1 MAHLRATCTHPMTE
15 AILAKSRAQRRSPV
29 LHSHLSPALLTPA
42 VAPGTPSDKALLPLG
57 ALMLAASMG
66 ALAQTPAA
74 ETTLSTVTVKES
86 TQVQSKDTLR
96 VKKTTVGKGNQD
108 IKDIPQSVTV
118 FTEKLMNDRNQDDF
132 RDVLRTTAGVTFQA
146 GETGEEDVRLRGF
159 SLGQAGDIYT
169 DGMKDAPLYER
180 DTFNLDRVEVLKG
193 SASMLFGKGSTG
205 GVVNQVNKAPLLIDQ
220 HEISYTLGTGSEH
233 RLTGD
238 FNFKTGENAALRL
251 NAMVHNADKYG
262 AKQNKRGIAPTFT
275 WGIGTRDEFSVGLYY
290 LDVQG
295 RPNYNS
301 PWINDNGKIV
311 PTLPSKNY
319 YGLSSDHLNTSSQYA
334 TLGHIHRFD
343 DGGELQTRL
352 RHGQYERDLLASV
365 IRFGTPIT
373 ALGQINAN
381 TPLTRSSKGRIGDS
395 TMTQV
400 QSDYTNS
407 FNWGGKKHDILAGID
422 YYHDDANRN
431 SSYANAAGNSNT
443 NPGLI
448 TSVGTPNNGAWA
460 PDTRAPVAY
469 NTFTAQNLGLYV
481 QDTLSLTSTV
491 KLVGGLRY
499 DRFKAAYR
507 NANGTLSDS
516 TSDGLWSPRVGALF
530 QPDERSS
537 YYVSYGSSYNTSGDT
552 YQFGSVSAGGTVSN
566 PGTESLANTPPEK
579 SRNFEVGGKWE
590 LFERRA
596 LLGVAAF
603 YSEKFNERNTDPDN
617 PGYLLSGK
625 RHAAGMEFNLA
636 GRITPKWEIFWNHTW
651 IPSAK
656 IDKSATVLAANG
668 GGAQVQ
674 GDRPGLTPKH
684 SGSIWSTYVVA
695 PQWRVGAGLTYRA
708 AQNPEGSRAMQASG
722 FATADAM
729 VEYTINDKTSV
740 KLNVTNLTNKLYA
753 DTLYRGFYG
762 AGATRSVQLTL
773 KSRF

>member
-1 MAHLRATCTHPMTE
+1 M
-15 AILAKSRAQRRSPV
+15 AKSRALRRSIP
-29 LHSHLSPALLTPA
+29 LRAPQSTQQPITQPARTA
-42 VAPGTPSDKALLPLG
+42 ASEKALLPLG
-57 ALMLAASMG
+57 ALMLAASVG
-66 ALAQTPAA
+66 AMAQTHAA
-74 ETTLSTVTVKES
+74 EATLPAVTVKEAAD
-86 TQVQSKDTLR
+86 VQGKDTLLLR
-96 VKKTTVGKGNQD
+96 QTTVGKGKQD

-132 RDVLRTTAGVTFQA
+132 REVLRTTAGVTFQA

-220 HEISYTLGTGSEH
+220 HEVSYTLGTGNFH

-238 FNFKTGENAALRL
+238 FNIKTGENAAVRL
-251 NAMVHNADKYG
+251 NAMVHNSDNFG
-262 AKQNKRGIAPTFT
+262 ARQDKRGIAPTFS
-275 WGIGTRDEFSVGLYY
+275 WGIGTADEFSVGLYY
-290 LDVQG
+290 LDVKG
-295 RPNYNS
+295 RPIYNS
-301 PWINDNGKIV
+301 PWINNNGKIA
-311 PTLPSKNY
+311 PTLAARNY
-319 YGLSSDHLNTSSQYA
+319 YGLDSDHLNTSSQYL
-334 TLGHIHRFD
+334 TLGHIHRLR

-352 RHGQYERDLLASV
+352 RHGKYERDLLASV

-373 ALGQINAN
+373 SLDQINAS

-395 TMTQV
+395 TMTQL

-407 FNWGGKKHDILAGID
+407 FTWGGKKHDILAGVD
-422 YYHDDANRN
+422 FYRDDANRN
-431 SSYANAAGNSNT
+431 SNYANPAGNSSAT
-443 NPGLI
+443 NGLG
-448 TSVGTPNNGAWA
+448 TTVGTPDNGAWA

-469 NTFTAQNLGLYV
+469 NTFKAQNFGMYL
-481 QDTLSLTSTV
+481 QDTMSLTSTV

-499 DRFKAAYR
+499 DRFKASYR
-507 NANGTLSDS
+507 NADGSLSDQ
-516 TSDGLWSPRVGALF
+516 TSDGLWSPRAGVLF
-530 QPDERSS
+530 QPDEVSS

-552 YQFGSVSAGGTVSN
+552 YQFGGVSAGGTVSN
-566 PGTESLANTPPEK
+566 PGTGSLANTPPEK
-579 SRNFEVGGKWE
+579 SRNIEIGGKWE

-603 YSEKFNERNTDPDN
+603 YSEKYNERNTDPDN

-625 RHAAGMEFNLA
+625 RHATGMEFNLA
-636 GRITPKWEIFWNHTW
+636 GRITPQWEIFMNHTW

-656 IDKSATVLAANG
+656 IDRSTTVLAANG
-668 GGAQVQ
+668 GGAQVK

-684 SGSIWSTYVVA
+684 SGSIWTTYVVT
-695 PQWRVGAGLTYRA
+695 PQLRVGAGLTYRG
-708 AQNPEGSRAMQASG
+708 AQNPEGSRAMKASG

-729 VEYTINDKTSV
+729 VEYSFDDKTSL
-740 KLNVTNLTNKLYA
+740 KLNITNLANKLYA

-762 AGATRSVQLTL
+762 AGAARSAQLTL
-773 KSRF
+773 KTRF

>member
-1 MAHLRATCTHPMTE
+1 MAKKPTQQRSAT
-15 AILAKSRAQRRSPV
+15 L
-29 LHSHLSPALLTPA
+29 LHNAYSPAA
-42 VAPGTPSDKALLPLG
+42 EKALIPLG

-66 ALAQTPAA
+66 SWAQTTDNAA
-74 ETTLSTVTVKES
+74 TLSTVTVKDTAEI
-86 TQVQSKDTLR
+86 QSKDTVR

-108 IKDIPQSVTV
+108 IRDIPQSVTV

-132 RDVLRTTAGVTFQA
+132 REVLRTTAGVTFQS

-205 GVVNQVNKAPLLIDQ
+205 GVINQVNKAPLLIDQ
-220 HEISYTLGTGSEH
+220 HEVSYTLGTGKEN

-251 NAMVHNADKYG
+251 NALVHDSDNDG
-262 AKQNKRGIAPTFT
+262 AKQDKRGIAPTFA
-275 WGIGTRDEFSVGLYY
+275 WGIGTRDEFSIGLYA
-290 LDVQG
+290 LDVKG
-295 RPNYNS
+295 RPSYNS

-311 PTLPSKNY
+311 PTLPAKNY
-319 YGLSSDHLNTSSQYA
+319 YGLASDHLNTSSQYV
-334 TLGHIHRFD
+334 TLGHIHRFG

-352 RHGQYERDLLASV
+352 RHGKYERDLLASV

-373 ALGQINAN
+373 ALDQINAS
-381 TPLTRSSKGRIGDS
+381 TPLTRTSKGRIGDS
-395 TMTQV
+395 TMTQL
-400 QSDYTNS
+400 QSDYTHS
-407 FNWGGKKHDILAGID
+407 FNWGGKKHDILAGVD

-431 SSYANAAGNSNT
+431 SSYANAAGNSSAT
-443 NPGLI
+443 NGLG
-448 TSVGTPNNGAWA
+448 TTVGTPNNGAWA
-460 PDTRAPVAY
+460 PDMRAPVAY
-469 NTFTAQNLGLYV
+469 NTFKAQNIGLYL
-481 QDTLSLTSTV
+481 QDTMSLNSTI

-499 DRFKAAYR
+499 DQFKASYR
-507 NANGTLSDS
+507 NANGSLSDE
-516 TSDGLWSPRVGALF
+516 TSDGLWSPRVGVLF
-530 QPDERSS
+530 QPDELAS
-537 YYVSYGSSYNTSGDT
+537 YYVSYGSSFNTSADT
-552 YQFGSVSAGGTVSN
+552 YQFGSVNANTG
-566 PGTESLANTPPEK
+566 SLADTPPEK
-579 SRNFEVGGKWE
+579 SRNFEIGGKWE

-625 RHAAGMEFNLA
+625 RHATGMEFNLA
-636 GRITPKWEIFWNHTW
+636 GRISPKWEIFWNHTW

-656 IDKSATVLAANG
+656 IDKSTTVLAANG

-684 SGSIWSTYVVA
+684 SGSLWSTYAVTPKV
-695 PQWRVGAGLTYRA
+695 RVGGGLTYRG
-708 AQNPEGSRAMQASG
+708 AQNPEGSRAMEASS
-722 FATADAM
+722 FVTADAM
-729 VEYTINDKTSV
+729 VEYSFDDKTSL
-740 KLNVTNLTNKLYA
+740 KLNVQNLTNKLYA
-753 DTLYRGFYG
+753 DALYRGFYAPG
-762 AGATRSVQLTL
+762 APRSVQLVL
-773 KSRF
+773 KTRF

>member
-1 MAHLRATCTHPMTE
+1 M
-15 AILAKSRAQRRSPV
+15 
-29 LHSHLSPALLTPA
+29 
-42 VAPGTPSDKALLPLG
+42 LPLG
-57 ALMLAASMG
+57 ALMLAASVG
-66 ALAQTPAA
+66 SWAQSAPAATPATA
-74 ETTLSTVTVKES
+74 TLSTVTVKES
-86 TQVQSKDTLR
+86 AEIQSKDTLR
-96 VKKTTVGKGNQD
+96 VKTTTVGKGKQD
-108 IKDIPQSVTV
+108 IRDIPQSVTV

-205 GVVNQVNKAPLLIDQ
+205 GIVNQVNKAPLLIDQ
-220 HEISYTLGTGSEH
+220 HEASYTLGTGSEH
-233 RLTGD
+233 RITSD
-238 FNFKTGENAALRL
+238 FNWKTGENAALRL
-251 NAMVHNADKYG
+251 NAVVHNSNNGG
-262 AKQNKRGIAPTFT
+262 ATQDKRGIAPTFS

-290 LDVQG
+290 LDVKG
-295 RPNYNS
+295 RPKYNS

-311 PTLPSKNY
+311 PTLPAKNY
-319 YGLSSDHLNTSSQYA
+319 YGLNSDHLNTSSQYL
-334 TLGHIHRFD
+334 TLGHIHRFG

-373 ALGQINAN
+373 AFNQINSA

-395 TMTQV
+395 TMTQL
-400 QSDYTNS
+400 QSDYTNTL
-407 FNWGGKKHDILAGID
+407 NLGGMQHDILAGFD
-422 YYHDDANRN
+422 YYHDDAQRN
-431 SSYANAAGNSNT
+431 SSYANPAGNSSAT
-443 NPGLI
+443 NGLG

-469 NTFTAQNLGLYV
+469 NTFKAQNVGLYL
-481 QDTLSLTSTV
+481 QDTMALTQAV

-499 DRFKAAYR
+499 DHFKATYR
-507 NANGTLSDS
+507 NADGSLGDS
-516 TSDGLWSPRVGALF
+516 VSDGLWSPRVGALF
-530 QPDERSS
+530 QPDELSS

-552 YQFGSVSAGGTVSN
+552 YQFGNVSAGGTVAN
-566 PGTESLANTPPEK
+566 PGTGSLANTPPEK
-579 SRNFEVGGKWE
+579 SRNIEIGGKWE

-603 YSEKFNERNTDPDN
+603 YSEKYNERNTDPDN

-625 RHAAGMEFNLA
+625 RHASGMEFNLA
-636 GRITPKWEIFWNHTW
+636 GRITPKWEIFMNHTW

-656 IDKSATVLAANG
+656 IDQSTAALAANG
-668 GGAQVQ
+668 GGAQVK

-684 SGSIWSTYVVA
+684 SGSVWSTYAIA
-695 PQWRVGAGLTYRA
+695 PQMRVGGGLTYRS
-708 AQNPEGSRAMQASG
+708 AQNPEGSRAMEAKS
-722 FATADAM
+722 FATLDAM
-729 VEYTINDKTSV
+729 VEYSFDDKTSL
-740 KLNVTNLTNKLYA
+740 KLNISNVTDTLYA

-762 AGATRSVQLTL
+762 AGAARAVQLTL

>member
-1 MAHLRATCTHPMTE
+1 MAKKPTQQRSAT
-15 AILAKSRAQRRSPV
+15 L
-29 LHSHLSPALLTPA
+29 LHNAPPPAA
-42 VAPGTPSDKALLPLG
+42 EKALIPLG

-66 ALAQTPAA
+66 SWAQTTDNAA
-74 ETTLSTVTVKES
+74 TLSTVTVKDTAEI
-86 TQVQSKDTLR
+86 QSKDTVR

-108 IKDIPQSVTV
+108 IRDIPQSVTV

-132 RDVLRTTAGVTFQA
+132 REVLRTTAGVTFQS

-220 HEISYTLGTGSEH
+220 HEVSYTLGTGKEN

-251 NAMVHNADKYG
+251 NALVHDSDNDG
-262 AKQNKRGIAPTFT
+262 AKQDKRGIAPTFA
-275 WGIGTRDEFSVGLYY
+275 WGIGTRDEFSIGLYA
-290 LDVQG
+290 LDVKG
-295 RPNYNS
+295 RPSYNS

-311 PTLPSKNY
+311 PTLPAKNY
-319 YGLSSDHLNTSSQYA
+319 YGLASDHLNTSSQYI
-334 TLGHIHRFD
+334 TLGHIHRFG

-352 RHGQYERDLLASV
+352 RHGKYERDLLASV

-373 ALGQINAN
+373 ALDQINAS
-381 TPLTRSSKGRIGDS
+381 TPLTRTSKGRIGDS
-395 TMTQV
+395 TMTQL
-400 QSDYTNS
+400 QSDYTHS
-407 FNWGGKKHDILAGID
+407 FNWGGKKHDILAGVD

-431 SSYANAAGNSNT
+431 SSYANAAGNSSAT
-443 NPGLI
+443 NGLG
-448 TSVGTPNNGAWA
+448 TTVGTPNNGAWA
-460 PDTRAPVAY
+460 PDMRAPVAY
-469 NTFTAQNLGLYV
+469 NTFKAQNIGLYL
-481 QDTLSLTSTV
+481 QDTMSLNSAI

-499 DRFKAAYR
+499 DQFKASYR
-507 NANGTLSDS
+507 NANGSLSDE
-516 TSDGLWSPRVGALF
+516 TSDGLWSPRVGVLF
-530 QPDERSS
+530 QPDELAS
-537 YYVSYGSSYNTSGDT
+537 YYVSYGSSFNTSADT
-552 YQFGSVSAGGTVSN
+552 YQFGSVNANTG
-566 PGTESLANTPPEK
+566 SLADTPPEK
-579 SRNFEVGGKWE
+579 SRNFEIGGKWE

-625 RHAAGMEFNLA
+625 RHATGMEFNLA
-636 GRITPKWEIFWNHTW
+636 GRISPKWEIFWNHTW

-656 IDKSATVLAANG
+656 IDKSTTVLAANG

-684 SGSIWSTYVVA
+684 SGSLWSTYAVTPKV
-695 PQWRVGAGLTYRA
+695 RVGGGLTYRG
-708 AQNPEGSRAMQASG
+708 AQNPEGSRAMEASS
-722 FATADAM
+722 FVTADAM
-729 VEYTINDKTSV
+729 VEYSFDDKTSL
-740 KLNVTNLTNKLYA
+740 KLNVQNLTNKLYA
-753 DTLYRGFYG
+753 DALYRGFYAPG
-762 AGATRSVQLTL
+762 APRSVQLVL
-773 KSRF
+773 KTRF

>member
-1 MAHLRATCTHPMTE
+1 MAKKPTQQRSAT
-15 AILAKSRAQRRSPV
+15 L
-29 LHSHLSPALLTPA
+29 LHNAYSPAA
-42 VAPGTPSDKALLPLG
+42 EKALIPLG

-66 ALAQTPAA
+66 SWAQTTDNAA
-74 ETTLSTVTVKES
+74 TLSTVTVKDTAEI
-86 TQVQSKDTLR
+86 QSKDTVR

-108 IKDIPQSVTV
+108 IRDIPQSVTV

-132 RDVLRTTAGVTFQA
+132 REVLRTTAGVTFQS

-220 HEISYTLGTGSEH
+220 HEVSYTLGTGKEN

-251 NAMVHNADKYG
+251 NALVHDSDNDG
-262 AKQNKRGIAPTFT
+262 AKQDKRGIAPTFA
-275 WGIGTRDEFSVGLYY
+275 WGIGTRDEFSIGLYA
-290 LDVQG
+290 LDVKG
-295 RPNYNS
+295 RPSYNS

-311 PTLPSKNY
+311 PTLPAKNY
-319 YGLSSDHLNTSSQYA
+319 YGLASDHLNTSSQYV
-334 TLGHIHRFD
+334 TLGHIHRFG

-352 RHGQYERDLLASV
+352 RHGKYERDLLASV

-373 ALGQINAN
+373 ALDQINAS
-381 TPLTRSSKGRIGDS
+381 TPLTRTSKGRIGDS
-395 TMTQV
+395 TMTQL
-400 QSDYTNS
+400 QSDYTHS
-407 FNWGGKKHDILAGID
+407 FNWGGKKHDILAGVD

-431 SSYANAAGNSNT
+431 SSYANAAGNSSAT
-443 NPGLI
+443 NGLG
-448 TSVGTPNNGAWA
+448 TTVGTPNNGAWA
-460 PDTRAPVAY
+460 PDMRAPVAY
-469 NTFTAQNLGLYV
+469 NTFKAQNIGLYL
-481 QDTLSLTSTV
+481 QDTMSLNSTI

-499 DRFKAAYR
+499 DQFKASYR
-507 NANGTLSDS
+507 NANGSLSDE
-516 TSDGLWSPRVGALF
+516 TSDGLWSPRVGVLF
-530 QPDERSS
+530 QPDELAS
-537 YYVSYGSSYNTSGDT
+537 YYVSYGSSFNTSADT
-552 YQFGSVSAGGTVSN
+552 YQFGSVNANTG
-566 PGTESLANTPPEK
+566 SLADTPPEK
-579 SRNFEVGGKWE
+579 SRNFEIGGKWE

-625 RHAAGMEFNLA
+625 RHATGMEFNLA
-636 GRITPKWEIFWNHTW
+636 GRISPKWEIFWNHTW

-656 IDKSATVLAANG
+656 IDKSTTVLAANG

-684 SGSIWSTYVVA
+684 SGSLWSTYAVTPKV
-695 PQWRVGAGLTYRA
+695 RVGGGLTYRG
-708 AQNPEGSRAMQASG
+708 AQNPEGSRAMEASS
-722 FATADAM
+722 FVTADAM
-729 VEYTINDKTSV
+729 VEYSFDDKTSL
-740 KLNVTNLTNKLYA
+740 KLNVQNLTNKLYA
-753 DTLYRGFYG
+753 DALYRGFYAPG
-762 AGATRSVQLTL
+762 APRSVQLVL
-773 KSRF
+773 KTRF

>member
-1 MAHLRATCTHPMTE
+1 
-15 AILAKSRAQRRSPV
+15 
-29 LHSHLSPALLTPA
+29 
-42 VAPGTPSDKALLPLG
+42 
-57 ALMLAASMG
+57 MG
-66 ALAQTPAA
+66 AMAQTSPA
-74 ETTLSTVTVKES
+74 ETTLSTVTVKEAAS
-86 TQVQSKDTLR
+86 VQGKDTLLL
-96 VKKTTVGKGNQD
+96 KKTTVGKGKQD

-132 RDVLRTTAGVTFQA
+132 REVLRTTAGVTFQA

-220 HEISYTLGTGSEH
+220 HEVSYTLGTGSEH

-238 FNFKTGENAALRL
+238 FNVKTGENAALRL

-262 AKQNKRGIAPTFT
+262 ATQNKRGIAPTFT

-290 LDVQG
+290 LDVKG

-301 PWINDNGKIV
+301 PWINSNGKIV
-311 PTLPSKNY
+311 PTLPAKNY
-319 YGLSSDHLNTSSQYA
+319 YGLNSDHLNTSSQYL

-343 DGGELQTRL
+343 DGGELQTRV
-352 RHGQYERDLLASV
+352 RRGQYERDLLASV
-365 IRFGTPIT
+365 IRFGKPIT
-373 ALGQINAN
+373 ALDQINAS

-395 TMTQV
+395 TMTQL
-400 QSDYTNS
+400 QSDYTNA
-407 FNWGGKKHDILAGID
+407 FNLGGKKHEILAGFD

-431 SSYANAAGNSNT
+431 SGYANAAGNSTAT
-443 NPGLI
+443 NGLI
-448 TSVGTPNNGAWA
+448 TSVGNPNNGAWA

-469 NTFTAQNLGLYV
+469 NTFTAQNLGLYL
-481 QDTLSLTSTV
+481 QDTMSLTSTV

-499 DRFKAAYR
+499 DRFKASYR
-507 NANGTLSDS
+507 NVTGALSDA

-537 YYVSYGSSYNTSGDT
+537 YYVSYGSSFNTSADT
-552 YQFGSVSAGGTVSN
+552 YQFGNVSASTG
-566 PGTESLANTPPEK
+566 SLADTPPEK
-579 SRNFEVGGKWE
+579 SRNIEIGGKWE

-625 RHAAGMEFNLA
+625 RHATGMEFNLA
-636 GRITPKWEIFWNHTW
+636 GRISPKWEVFWNHTW
-651 IPSAK
+651 IPDAK
-656 IDKSATVLAANG
+656 IDRSNVVLAANG

-684 SGSIWSTYVVA
+684 SGSVWSTYA
-695 PQWRVGAGLTYRA
+695 ITSKIRAGAGITYRGK
-708 AQNPEGSRAMQASG
+708 QNPEGSRAVYASG
-722 FATADAM
+722 FGVVDAM
-729 VEYTINDKTSV
+729 VEYAIDDKTSV
-740 KLNVTNLTNKLYA
+740 KLNVNNLFDKVYA
-753 DTLYRGFYG
+753 DGLYRGFYIPG
-762 AGATRSVQLTL
+762 AARSVQLTL
-773 KSRF
+773 KTRF

>member
-1 MAHLRATCTHPMTE
+1 MAKKPTQQRSAT
-15 AILAKSRAQRRSPV
+15 L
-29 LHSHLSPALLTPA
+29 LHNAYSPAA
-42 VAPGTPSDKALLPLG
+42 EKALIPLG

-66 ALAQTPAA
+66 SWAQTTDNAA
-74 ETTLSTVTVKES
+74 TLSTVTVKDTAEI
-86 TQVQSKDTLR
+86 QSKDTVR

-108 IKDIPQSVTV
+108 IRDIPQSVTV

-132 RDVLRTTAGVTFQA
+132 REVLRTTAGVTFQS

-220 HEISYTLGTGSEH
+220 HEVSYTLGTGKEN

-251 NAMVHNADKYG
+251 NALVHDSDNDG
-262 AKQNKRGIAPTFT
+262 AKQDKRGIAPTFA
-275 WGIGTRDEFSVGLYY
+275 WGIGTRDEFSIGLYA
-290 LDVQG
+290 LDVKG
-295 RPNYNS
+295 RPSYNS

-311 PTLPSKNY
+311 PTLPAKNY
-319 YGLSSDHLNTSSQYA
+319 YGLASDHLNTSSQYV
-334 TLGHIHRFD
+334 TLGHIHRFG

-352 RHGQYERDLLASV
+352 RHGKYERDLLASV

-373 ALGQINAN
+373 ALDQINAS
-381 TPLTRSSKGRIGDS
+381 TPLTRTSKGRIGDS
-395 TMTQV
+395 TMTQL
-400 QSDYTNS
+400 QSDYTHS
-407 FNWGGKKHDILAGID
+407 FNWGGKKHDILAGVD

-431 SSYANAAGNSNT
+431 SSYANAAGNSSAT
-443 NPGLI
+443 NGLG
-448 TSVGTPNNGAWA
+448 TTVGTPNNGAWA
-460 PDTRAPVAY
+460 PDMRAPAAY
-469 NTFTAQNLGLYV
+469 NTFKAQNIGLYL
-481 QDTLSLTSTV
+481 QDTMSLNSAI

-499 DRFKAAYR
+499 DQFKASYR
-507 NANGTLSDS
+507 NANGSLSDE
-516 TSDGLWSPRVGALF
+516 TSDGLWSPRVGVLF
-530 QPDERSS
+530 QPDELAS
-537 YYVSYGSSYNTSGDT
+537 YYVSYGSSFNTSADT
-552 YQFGSVSAGGTVSN
+552 YQFGSVNANTG
-566 PGTESLANTPPEK
+566 SLADTPPEK
-579 SRNFEVGGKWE
+579 SRNFEIGGKWE

-625 RHAAGMEFNLA
+625 RHATGMEFNLA
-636 GRITPKWEIFWNHTW
+636 GRISPKWEIFWNHTW

-656 IDKSATVLAANG
+656 IDKSTTVLAANG

-684 SGSIWSTYVVA
+684 SGSLWSTYAVTPKV
-695 PQWRVGAGLTYRA
+695 RVGGGLTYRG
-708 AQNPEGSRAMQASG
+708 AQNPEGSRAMEASS
-722 FATADAM
+722 FVTADAM
-729 VEYTINDKTSV
+729 VEYSFDDKTSL
-740 KLNVTNLTNKLYA
+740 KLNVQNLTNKLYA
-753 DTLYRGFYG
+753 DALYRGFYAPG
-762 AGATRSVQLTL
+762 APRSVQLVL
-773 KSRF
+773 KTRF

>member
-1 MAHLRATCTHPMTE
+1 MAHPRAPRPDTALPC
-15 AILAKSRAQRRSPV
+15 AQRPSP
-29 LHSHLSPALLTPA
+29 LALAPAPH
-42 VAPGTPSDKALLPLG
+42 SDKALLPLG
-57 ALMLAASMG
+57 ALMLAASFG
-66 ALAQTPAA
+66 SWAQSAPAA
-74 ETTLSTVTVKES
+74 ANPATPTPTLSTVTVRES
-86 TQVQSKDTLR
+86 AEVQGKDTLR

-108 IKDIPQSVTV
+108 IRDIPQSVTV

-132 RDVLRTTAGVTFQA
+132 REVLRTTAGVSFQA

-220 HEISYTLGTGSEH
+220 HEASYTLGTGSEH
-233 RLTGD
+233 RITGD
-238 FNFKTGENAALRL
+238 FNWKTGENAALRL
-251 NAMVHNADKYG
+251 NAMVHNAHNHG
-262 AKQNKRGIAPTFT
+262 ARQDKRGIAPTFS
-275 WGIGTRDEFSVGLYY
+275 WGIGTRDEFTVGLYY

-295 RPNYNS
+295 RPRYNS
-301 PWINDNGKIV
+301 PWINSNGKIV
-311 PTLPSKNY
+311 PTLPAKNY
-319 YGLSSDHLNTSSQYA
+319 YGLNSDHLDTSSKYA
-334 TLGHIHRFD
+334 TLGHIHRFG

-365 IRFGTPIT
+365 IRFGKPVT
-373 ALGQINAN
+373 ALDQISAS
-381 TPLTRSSKGRIGDS
+381 TPLSRSSKGRIGDS
-395 TMTQV
+395 SMTQL

-407 FNWGGKKHDILAGID
+407 LTLGGMKHDILAGFD
-422 YYHDDANRN
+422 YYRDSADRN
-431 SSYANAAGNSNT
+431 WNYANPAGNSST
-443 NPGLI
+443 NPGLV

-460 PDTRAPVAY
+460 PDKRAPVQY
-469 NTFTAQNLGLYV
+469 NTFKAQNLGLYL
-481 QDTLSLTSTV
+481 QDTLALTSTV

-499 DRFKAAYR
+499 DHFKATYR
-507 NANGTLSDS
+507 NADGSLGDE

-530 QPDERSS
+530 QPDDLSS
-537 YYVSYGSSYNTSGDT
+537 YYVSYGSSFNTSADT
-552 YQFGSVSAGGTVSN
+552 YQFGSVSASTG
-566 PGTESLANTPPEK
+566 SLADTPPEK

-590 LFERRA
+590 LFQRRA

-625 RHAAGMEFNLA
+625 RHATGMEFNLA
-636 GRITPKWEIFWNHTW
+636 GRITPKWEIFMNHTW

-656 IDKSATVLAANG
+656 IDKSTVSATNTNATTGVVTANN
-668 GGAQVQ
+668 AQRQ

-684 SGSIWSTYVVA
+684 SGSVWSTYAVA
-695 PQWRVGAGLTYRA
+695 PQWRVGAGLTYRS
-708 AQNPEGSRAMQASG
+708 AQNPEGARQMEASG
-722 FATADAM
+722 FVTADAM
-729 VEYTINDKTSV
+729 VEYSIDDKTSV
-740 KLNVTNLTNKLYA
+740 KLNVSNLSDKLYA

-762 AGATRSVQLTL
+762 PGAPRSVQLML
-773 KSRF
+773 KTRF

>member
-1 MAHLRATCTHPMTE
+1 MAKKPTQQRSAT
-15 AILAKSRAQRRSPV
+15 L
-29 LHSHLSPALLTPA
+29 LHNAYSPAA
-42 VAPGTPSDKALLPLG
+42 EKALIPLG

-66 ALAQTPAA
+66 SWAQTTDNAA
-74 ETTLSTVTVKES
+74 TLSTVTVKDTAEI
-86 TQVQSKDTLR
+86 QSKDTVR

-108 IKDIPQSVTV
+108 IRDIPQSVTV

-132 RDVLRTTAGVTFQA
+132 REVLRTTAGVTFQS

-220 HEISYTLGTGSEH
+220 HEVSYTLGTGKEN

-251 NAMVHNADKYG
+251 NALVHDSDNDG
-262 AKQNKRGIAPTFT
+262 AKQDKRGIAPTFA
-275 WGIGTRDEFSVGLYY
+275 WGIGTRDEFSIGLYA
-290 LDVQG
+290 LDVKG
-295 RPNYNS
+295 RPSYNS

-311 PTLPSKNY
+311 PTLPAKNY
-319 YGLSSDHLNTSSQYA
+319 YGLASDHLNTSSQYV
-334 TLGHIHRFD
+334 TLGHIHRFG

-352 RHGQYERDLLASV
+352 RHGKYERDLLASV

-373 ALGQINAN
+373 ALDQINAS
-381 TPLTRSSKGRIGDS
+381 TPLTRTSKGRIGDS
-395 TMTQV
+395 TMTQL
-400 QSDYTNS
+400 QSDYTHS
-407 FNWGGKKHDILAGID
+407 FNWGGKKHDILAGVD

-431 SSYANAAGNSNT
+431 SSYANAAGNSSAT
-443 NPGLI
+443 NGLG
-448 TSVGTPNNGAWA
+448 TTVGTPNNGAWA
-460 PDTRAPVAY
+460 PDMRAPVAY
-469 NTFTAQNLGLYV
+469 NTFKAQNIGLYL
-481 QDTLSLTSTV
+481 QDTMSLNSTI

-499 DRFKAAYR
+499 DQFKASYR
-507 NANGTLSDS
+507 NASGSLSDE
-516 TSDGLWSPRVGALF
+516 TSDGLWSPRVGVLF
-530 QPDERSS
+530 QPDELAS
-537 YYVSYGSSYNTSGDT
+537 YYVSYGSSFNTSADT
-552 YQFGSVSAGGTVSN
+552 YQFGSVNANTG
-566 PGTESLANTPPEK
+566 SLADTPPEK
-579 SRNFEVGGKWE
+579 SRNFEIGGKWE

-625 RHAAGMEFNLA
+625 RHATGMEFNLA
-636 GRITPKWEIFWNHTW
+636 GRISPKWEIFWNHTW

-656 IDKSATVLAANG
+656 IDKSTTVLAANG

-684 SGSIWSTYVVA
+684 SGSLWSTYAVTPKV
-695 PQWRVGAGLTYRA
+695 RVGGGLTYRG
-708 AQNPEGSRAMQASG
+708 AQNPEGSRAMEASS
-722 FATADAM
+722 FVTADAM
-729 VEYTINDKTSV
+729 VEYSFDDKTSL
-740 KLNVTNLTNKLYA
+740 KLNVQNLTNKLYA
-753 DTLYRGFYG
+753 DALYRGFYAPG
-762 AGATRSVQLTL
+762 APRSVQLVL
-773 KSRF
+773 KTRF

>member
-1 MAHLRATCTHPMTE
+1 M
-15 AILAKSRAQRRSPV
+15 AKSRAQRRSSV
-29 LHSHLSPALLTPA
+29 LRSNNSPASLINTPA
-42 VAPGTPSDKALLPLG
+42 PARALSSERALLPLG
-57 ALMLAASMG
+57 ALMLAASVG
-66 ALAQTPAA
+66 SWAQTTTPEA
-74 ETTLSTVTVKES
+74 TLSTVTVKEEAE
-86 TQVQSKDTLR
+86 VQGKDSLLI
-96 VKKTTVGKGNQD
+96 KKTTVGKGKQD
-108 IKDIPQSVTV
+108 IKDIPQSVTI
-118 FTEKLMNDRNQDDF
+118 FSEKLMNDRNQDDF
-132 RDVLRTTAGVTFQA
+132 REVLRTTAGVTFQA

-220 HEISYTLGTGSEH
+220 HEVSYTLGTGNFH

-238 FNFKTGENAALRL
+238 FNIKTGENAAVRL
-251 NAMVHNADKYG
+251 NAMVHNSDNFG
-262 AKQNKRGIAPTFT
+262 AAQDKRGIAPTFT
-275 WGIGTRDEFSVGLYY
+275 WGIGTRDEFSIGLYY
-290 LDVQG
+290 LDVKG
-295 RPNYNS
+295 RPIYNS
-301 PWINDNGKIV
+301 PWINNNGKIV
-311 PTLPSKNY
+311 PTLPAKNY
-319 YGLSSDHLNTSSQYA
+319 YGLNSDHLNTSSQYV
-334 TLGHIHRFD
+334 TLGHIHRFG
-343 DGGELQTRL
+343 DGGELQTRV
-352 RHGQYERDLLASV
+352 RHGKYERDLLASV

-373 ALGQINAN
+373 ALDQINAN

-407 FNWGGKKHDILAGID
+407 FTLGGKKHDILAGFD
-422 YYHDDANRN
+422 VYRDDANRN
-431 SSYANAAGNSNT
+431 SNYANSAGNSSAT
-443 NPGLI
+443 NGLG
-448 TSVGTPNNGAWA
+448 TTVGTPNNGAWA

-469 NTFTAQNLGLYV
+469 NTFKAQNIGLYV
-481 QDTLSLTSTV
+481 QDTMSLTSTV

-499 DRFKAAYR
+499 DRFKASYR
-507 NANGTLSDS
+507 NATGALSDE
-516 TSDGLWSPRVGALF
+516 TSDGLWSPRVGAMF
-530 QPDERSS
+530 QPDELTS
-537 YYVSYGSSYNTSGDT
+537 YYVSYGSSFNTSADT
-552 YQFGSVSAGGTVSN
+552 YQFGNVGT
-566 PGTESLANTPPEK
+566 GTGSLADTPPEK
-579 SRNFEVGGKWE
+579 SRNIEIGGKWE

-603 YSEKFNERNTDPDN
+603 HSEKYNERNTDPDN

-625 RHAAGMEFNLA
+625 RHATGMEFNLA
-636 GRITPKWEIFWNHTW
+636 GRITPKWEIFMNHTW
-651 IPSAK
+651 IPRAK
-656 IDKSATVLAANG
+656 IDRSTVVLASNG

-684 SGSIWSTYVVA
+684 SGSIWSTYVVT
-695 PQWRVGAGLTYRA
+695 PQVRVGAGLTYRG
-708 AQNPEGSRAMQASG
+708 AQNPEGSRAMEASG

-729 VEYTINDKTSV
+729 VEYSFNDKTSV

-762 AGATRSVQLTL
+762 AGAGRAVQVTL

>member
-1 MAHLRATCTHPMTE
+1 
-15 AILAKSRAQRRSPV
+15 
-29 LHSHLSPALLTPA
+29 
-42 VAPGTPSDKALLPLG
+42 
-57 ALMLAASMG
+57 MLAASVG
-66 ALAQTPAA
+66 SWAQSTPTAP
-74 ETTLSTVTVKES
+74 TLSTVTVKES
-86 TQVQSKDTLR
+86 AEVQSKDTLR
-96 VKKTTVGKGNQD
+96 VKKTTVGKSNQD
-108 IKDIPQSVTV
+108 IRNIPQSVTV

-238 FNFKTGENAALRL
+238 FNLKTGENAALRL
-251 NAMVHNADKYG
+251 NAMVHNSKNSG
-262 AKQNKRGIAPTFT
+262 ATQDKRGIAPTFA
-275 WGIGTRDEFSVGLYY
+275 WGIGTRDEFSIGLYY

-295 RPNYNS
+295 RPSYNS
-301 PWINDNGKIV
+301 PWIASNGKIV
-311 PTLPSKNY
+311 PTLPAKNY
-319 YGLSSDHLNTSSQYA
+319 YGLNSDHLNTSSQYV
-334 TLGHIHRFD
+334 TLGHIHRFS

-365 IRFGTPIT
+365 IRFGSPIT
-373 ALGQINAN
+373 ALDQINAS

-395 TMTQV
+395 TMTQL

-407 FNWGGKKHDILAGID
+407 LNLGGMKHDILAGFD

-431 SSYANAAGNSNT
+431 SNYANATGNSSAT
-443 NPGLI
+443 NGLI
-448 TSVGTPNNGAWA
+448 TSVGTPNNSAWA

-469 NTFTAQNLGLYV
+469 NTFKAQNIGLYA
-481 QDTLSLTSTV
+481 QDTMALSSTV

-499 DRFKAAYR
+499 DRFKATYR
-507 NANGTLSDS
+507 NANGSLGDEV
-516 TSDGLWSPRVGALF
+516 SDGLWSPRVGALF
-530 QPDERSS
+530 QPDELSS
-537 YYVSYGSSYNTSGDT
+537 YYISYGSSFNTSADT
-552 YQFGSVSAGGTVSN
+552 YQFGSVSASTG
-566 PGTESLANTPPEK
+566 SLADTPPEK
-579 SRNFEVGGKWE
+579 SRNIEIGGKWE

-625 RHAAGMEFNLA
+625 RHATGMEFNLA
-636 GRITPKWEIFWNHTW
+636 GRLTPKWEIFMNHTW
-651 IPSAK
+651 IPNAK
-656 IDKSATVLAANG
+656 IDKSTVVLATNG

-684 SGSIWSTYVVA
+684 SGSLWSTYAVTSQV
-695 PQWRVGAGLTYRA
+695 RVGAGLTYRSG
-708 AQNPEGSRAMQASG
+708 QNPEGSRAMEASG

-729 VEYTINDKTSV
+729 VEYSINDKTSI
-740 KLNVTNLTNKLYA
+740 KLNVTNLSNKLYA

-762 AGATRSVQLTL
+762 AGAPRSVQLSL
-773 KSRF
+773 KARF

>member
-1 MAHLRATCTHPMTE
+1 MAT
-15 AILAKSRAQRRSPV
+15 SRAQRRSTA
-29 LHSHLSPALLTPA
+29 LHSPHIPTTCSAA
-42 VAPGTPSDKALLPLG
+42 DAAPGVASGHALLPLG
-57 ALMLAASMG
+57 AFMLAASMG
-66 ALAQTPAA
+66 AMAQAPSPQAA
-74 ETTLSTVTVKES
+74 QATLPTVTVKEAS
-86 TQVQSKDTLR
+86 EVQGKDTLR
-96 VKKTTVGKGNQD
+96 VKKTTIGKGNQD

-132 RDVLRTTAGVTFQA
+132 REVLRTTAGVTFQA

-220 HEISYTLGTGSEH
+220 HEISYTLGTGREN

-238 FNFKTGENAALRL
+238 FNWKTGDNAALRL
-251 NAMVHNADKYG
+251 NAMLHDSDHYG
-262 AKQNKRGIAPTFT
+262 AKQDKRGIAPTFT
-275 WGIGTRDEFSVGLYY
+275 WGIGTADEFSVGLYY

-295 RPNYNS
+295 RPKYNS
-301 PWINDNGKIV
+301 PWINDNGTIV
-311 PTLPSKNY
+311 PTLRARNY
-319 YGLSSDHLNTSSQYA
+319 YGLNSDYLNTSSQYL
-334 TLGHIHRFD
+334 TLGHIHRFR
-343 DGGELQTRL
+343 DGGEVKTRL
-352 RHGQYERDLLASV
+352 RHGDYERELLASV
-365 IRFGTPIT
+365 IRFGTPVT
-373 ALGQINAN
+373 ALDQISAS
-381 TPLTRSSKGRIGDS
+381 TPLTRSSKGRIGNS

-400 QSDYTNS
+400 QSDYSNTLTL
-407 FNWGGKKHDILAGID
+407 GGMQHDILAGVD
-422 YYHDDANRN
+422 FYRDSAERN
-431 SSYANAAGNSNT
+431 WNYANPAGNSGS

-448 TSVGTPNNGAWA
+448 TSVGTPNNGASA
-460 PDTRAPVAY
+460 LDTRAPVAY
-469 NTFTAQNLGLYV
+469 NTFKAQNIGLYL
-481 QDTLSLTSTV
+481 QDTLALTESI
-491 KLVGGLRY
+491 KFVGGLRY
-499 DRFKAAYR
+499 DQFKATYR
-507 NANGTLSDS
+507 NADGSLGDS
-516 TSDGLWSPRVGALF
+516 TSDGLWSPRLGMLF
-530 QPDERSS
+530 QPDELSS

-552 YQFGSVSAGGTVSN
+552 YQFGNVSAGGTVSN

-625 RHAAGMEFNLA
+625 RHAAGIEFNLA
-636 GRITPKWEIFWNHTW
+636 GRLTPKWEIFWNHTW

-656 IDKSATVLAANG
+656 IDKSNIPLASNG

-684 SGSIWSTYVVA
+684 SGSVWSTYVVA
-695 PQWRVGAGLTYRA
+695 PQWRVGAGLTYRG
-708 AQNPEGSRAMQASG
+708 AQNPEGSRAMQAES
-722 FATADAM
+722 FVTADAM
-729 VEYTINDKTSV
+729 VEYSVNDKTSV
-740 KLNVTNLTNKLYA
+740 KVNVTNLTDKLYA

-762 AGATRSVQLTL
+762 AGAPRSVQLMVKT
-773 KSRF
+773 RF

>member
-1 MAHLRATCTHPMTE
+1 
-15 AILAKSRAQRRSPV
+15 
-29 LHSHLSPALLTPA
+29 
-42 VAPGTPSDKALLPLG
+42 
-57 ALMLAASMG
+57 MLAASVG
-66 ALAQTPAA
+66 SWAQSAPTAP
-74 ETTLSTVTVKES
+74 TLSTVTVKES
-86 TQVQSKDTLR
+86 AEIQSKDTLR

-108 IKDIPQSVTV
+108 IRDIPQSVTV

-220 HEISYTLGTGSEH
+220 HEASYTLGTGSEH
-233 RLTGD
+233 RITGD
-238 FNFKTGENAALRL
+238 FNFKTGENSALRL
-251 NAMVHNADKYG
+251 NAMVHNNKNFG
-262 AKQNKRGIAPTFT
+262 ATQDKRGIAPTFA

-290 LDVQG
+290 LDVKG
-295 RPNYNS
+295 RPRYNS
-301 PWINDNGKIV
+301 PWIADKGKIV
-311 PTLPSKNY
+311 PTLPAKNY
-319 YGLSSDHLNTSSQYA
+319 YGLNSDHLNTLSQYV
-334 TLGHIHRFD
+334 TVGHIHRFGE
-343 DGGELQTRL
+343 GGELQTRL

-373 ALGQINAN
+373 ALDQISGT
-381 TPLTRSSKGRIGDS
+381 TPLTRSSKGRIGNS
-395 TMTQV
+395 TMTQL

-407 FNWGGKKHDILAGID
+407 FNWGGKKHDILAGVD
-422 YYHDDANRN
+422 FYHDDANRN
-431 SSYANAAGNSNT
+431 SSYANPAGNSGA

-460 PDTRAPVAY
+460 ADTRAPVAY
-469 NTFTAQNLGLYV
+469 NTFKAQNIGLYL
-481 QDTLSLTSTV
+481 QDTMALTSTV

-499 DRFKAAYR
+499 DRFKATYR
-507 NANGTLSDS
+507 NADGSLGDE

-530 QPDERSS
+530 QPDDLSS

-552 YQFGSVSAGGTVSN
+552 YQFGNVSTGGTVAN

-579 SRNFEVGGKWE
+579 SRNIEIGGKWE

-625 RHAAGMEFNLA
+625 RHATGMEFNLA
-636 GRITPKWEIFWNHTW
+636 GRITPKWEIFMNHTW
-651 IPSAK
+651 IPRAK
-656 IDKSATVLAANG
+656 IDKSTVVMATNG

-674 GDRPGLTPKH
+674 GDRPGLTPQH
-684 SGSIWSTYVVA
+684 SGSIWSTYAVTS
-695 PQWRVGAGLTYRA
+695 PWKPA
-708 AQNPEGSRAMQASG
+708 ALPRPTPWWSTVLMTRPRSSSTS
-722 FATADAM
+722 AT
-729 VEYTINDKTSV
+729 
-740 KLNVTNLTNKLYA
+740 
-753 DTLYRGFYG
+753 
-762 AGATRSVQLTL
+762 
-773 KSRF
+773 